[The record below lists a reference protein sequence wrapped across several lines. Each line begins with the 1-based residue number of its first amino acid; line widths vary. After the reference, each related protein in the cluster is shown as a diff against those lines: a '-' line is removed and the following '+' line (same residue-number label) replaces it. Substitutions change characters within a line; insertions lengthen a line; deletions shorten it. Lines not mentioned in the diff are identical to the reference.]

1 MNELVTPAAPSQ
13 PTSVAV
19 AAAQSSAV
27 AEVHAMYSVAAHN
40 RRIPELVRQALI
52 KECRTPSFAER
63 AVYTLPFG
71 GKEVRG
77 PSVRFTEA
85 YARAARNFWCRD
97 SIVSVTPTHTVV
109 EVAVIDLEAMH
120 VETAQVAVTPTVE
133 RKDPGDREIISQRVN
148 SEGKPTFTVRASDS
162 EMLGKT
168 RSAISKLRRNLML
181 KFVTFDL
188 LAECGKI
195 VAETNENE
203 AAQHPEEARRKL
215 VDAFGELGVPADQL
229 VEAIGQPIE
238 SLSPKQ
244 IAEWREIYT
253 AINEGHATWADV
265 RAATMPQPTA
275 TDDTPAT
282 PSRESLLAR
291 VRSVQGGTP
300 KPAQAPPAATPA
312 NENKPDPVEAGEERA
327 RVIDALNEWVETK
340 RPEVGATI
348 RKHMAAVGKDKISEM
363 TTAQVSAIVKELRQ
377 LDTKKKT

>member
-1 MNELVTPAAPSQ
+1 MSNELVPQPER
-13 PTSVAV
+13 PTSVSV
-19 AAAQSSAV
+19 AGAQSSAI
-27 AEVHAMYSVAAHN
+27 AEVQAMYTVANTN
-40 RRIPELVRQALI
+40 RRIPELVRQAII
-52 KECRTPSFAER
+52 KECRTPSFAEK

-71 GKEVRG
+71 DKEVRG

-85 YARAARNFWCRD
+85 YVRAARNFLVRD
-97 SIVSVTPTHTVV
+97 RIVDITPTHTII
-109 EVAVIDLEAMH
+109 EVCVIDLESMN
-120 VETAQVAVTPTVE
+120 VEQAQAAVTPTVE
-133 RKDPGDREIISQRVN
+133 RKYPGDREILSQRVN
-148 SEGKPTFTVRASDS
+148 SEGQPTFLVRATDA

-168 RSAISKLRRNLML
+168 RSAVSKLKRNLI
-181 KFVTFDL
+181 KTFITFDL

-265 RAATMPQPTA
+265 RAATMQQPTA
-275 TDDTPAT
+275 TDDAPAT

-291 VRSVQGGTP
+291 VRSVQNGTP
-300 KPAQAPPAATPA
+300 KPTQAPPA
-312 NENKPDPVEAGEERA
+312 NESKPDPVEAGEERA

-340 RPEVGATI
+340 RPEVGVTI
-348 RKHMAAVGKDKISEM
+348 RKHMAAAGKDKISEM

-377 LDTKKKT
+377 LDTKKKP